1 MTLPEQVWADICA
14 AAERA
19 GLTPEPEARPV
30 LSRILFE
37 EYPAFVYDRE
47 RVATALR
54 ESEQLLKRLAAFA
67 KLYRQRWCPGLP
79 EDEFEAILDGRAEP
93 FVPDNR
99 KTEHDLW
106 SIARLRRRPL
116 GLWLAARAV
125 RHANARKADTQ
136 REWLISRLC
145 SVWIDHFNGQHLGV
159 NRPSQGGK
167 PGGPLIDYLL
177 ATMRSVISDH
187 ALPDPETLDDAIT
200 RERREREN
208 ARQFQLDLRALGG
221 LTLKK

>member
-1 MTLPEQVWADICA
+1 MALPEQAWADIYA
-14 AAERA
+14 AVERA
-19 GLTPEPEARPV
+19 GLTPEPETRPV
-30 LSRILFE
+30 LSAILFE

-47 RVATALR
+47 RVAAALDA
-54 ESEQLLKRLAAFA
+54 SEQMLKRLGAFA
-67 KLYRQRWCPGLP
+67 ELYRQRWCPELP

-93 FVPDNR
+93 FVTGNK
-99 KTEHDLW
+99 KTERDLW

-116 GLWLAARAV
+116 GLWARCRV
-125 RHANARKADTQ
+125 LRSANARKANVQ

-145 SVWIDHFNGQHLGV
+145 SAWLDHFNGQHLGV
-159 NRPSQGGK
+159 TRPSQGGK

-177 ATMRSVISDH
+177 AAMRSVVPDH

-208 ARQFQLDLRALGG
+208 ARQFQLDLRAHGG